1 MLAASR
7 RRKTVKRTSLAAM
20 VAALLASCSP
30 FGGDQGGISEIESAT
45 AQKGGQ
51 PDAVRAALLP
61 PLRAEMP
68 KVPGAPVEPR
78 FDLVVNSAPARQ
90 VFMSIVSGTR
100 YSMIVNPA
108 VGGTLSLNLKDV
120 TVREA
125 LEAIREVYGYEFRVD
140 GTRIYVESAGLQTRV
155 FQVNY
160 LIGLRSGRS
169 DVRVSSGAISGNLQQ
184 SGGGAGAPVGAAPG
198 GGAGQTGTSP
208 ALGAFG
214 LSSIATAS
222 LDASRVSMV
231 SQSDFWNEV
240 TIALR
245 SLIGA
250 GTGRNVVVSPQSGVI
265 VVRAMPEELRNV
277 EKYLR
282 AMRLSVERQVMIEAK
297 VVDVTLNN
305 AYQAGINWAAFPN
318 SRRVTAG
325 VFGSNTQLGTTGNL
339 STGNPPTIS
348 VDPTGRTWGT
358 GVLGPGVAATAVS
371 AAGAVGAGVF
381 GLAVQTKDF
390 AALLQFLDSQGNVQ
404 VLSSPRVAAL
414 NNQKAVLKVGIDQF
428 FVTNVTGT
436 PLTNPAGLVTAIQLT
451 PTLNSFFS
459 GVSLDI
465 TPQIDEDGNILLHI
479 HPLVSNVV
487 QQDLTF
493 NFGGVANAADTTLPL
508 AKSSINETDTIV
520 RVQDGN
526 IVALG
531 GLMKVDVPND
541 RSGIPVLQD
550 IPGVGGLFGNTTR
563 TRTKRELVIVLH
575 PTVIKGEKDWE
586 EGIEQANERMQNFG
600 SGARL
605 SPFDRPQWSTSPNVL
620 PPKFCLSSFACSVPA
635 SRSLSA
641 RHQLVVTSRSS
652 VA

>member
-1 MLAASR
+1 M
-7 RRKTVKRTSLAAM
+7 KRTSLAAM
-20 VAALLASCSP
+20 LTALLASCSP
-30 FGGDQGGISEIESAT
+30 FHVDQGVISEIESAT
-45 AQKGGQ
+45 AQRGSQ
-51 PDAVRAALLP
+51 PNAVREALLP

-169 DVRVSSGAISGNLQQ
+169 DVRVSSGAISGTPQG
-184 SGGGAGAPVGAAPG
+184 GGGAVAPVAVAASGTPG
-198 GGAGQTGTSP
+198 QGTSP

-214 LSSIATAS
+214 LSTIATAA

-231 SQSDFWNEV
+231 SQNDLWGEV
-240 TIALR
+240 TSALR
-245 SLIGA
+245 TLV
-250 GTGRNVVVSPQSGVI
+250 GTAPGRNVVVSPQSGVI
-265 VVRAMPEELRNV
+265 VVRAMPDELRNV
-277 EKYLR
+277 EKYLK

-339 STGNPPTIS
+339 LTGNPPTIN
-348 VDPTGRTWGT
+348 VDPTGRTLGT
-358 GVLGPGVAATAVS
+358 GVLGSGLAGTAVS

-381 GLAVQTKDF
+381 GLAVQTNNF
-390 AALLQFLDSQGNVQ
+390 AALLQFLESQGNVQ

-414 NNQKAVLKVGIDQF
+414 NNQKAVLKVGTDQF

-436 PLTNPAGLVTAIQLT
+436 AVQSMTGGPVSIQLT

-465 TPQIDEDGNILLHI
+465 TPQINEDGNILLHI

-493 NFGGVANAADTTLPL
+493 NFGGVAGAADTTLPL

-531 GLMKVDVPND
+531 GLMKVDVAND

-563 TRTKRELVIVLH
+563 TRVKRELIILLK
-575 PTVIKGEKDWE
+575 PTVIKGGDWDDS
-586 EGIEQANERMQNFG
+586 IEQTRDRLQDFG

-605 SPFDRPQWSTSPNVL
+605 SPFERP
-620 PPKFCLSSFACSVPA
+620 
-635 SRSLSA
+635 
-641 RHQLVVTSRSS
+641 
-652 VA
+652 

>member
-1 MLAASR
+1 M
-7 RRKTVKRTSLAAM
+7 KRTSLVAIL
-20 VAALLASCSP
+20 AALLASCSP
-30 FGGDQGGISEIESAT
+30 FHVDQSVISEIESAT
-45 AQKGGQ
+45 AQKGSQ
-51 PDAVRAALLP
+51 PDSVRAALLP
-61 PLRAEMP
+61 PLRAEIP

-169 DVRVSSGAISGNLQQ
+169 DVRVSSGAISGSQP
-184 SGGGAGAPVGAAPG
+184 GGAGAPVTVTAGTPG
-198 GGAGQTGTSP
+198 QG

-214 LSSIATAS
+214 LSSIATAA

-231 SQSDFWNEV
+231 SQNDLWGEITS
-240 TIALR
+240 ALR
-245 SLIGA
+245 ALVGA
-250 GTGRNVVVSPQSGVI
+250 APGRNVVVSPQSGVI

-277 EKYLR
+277 ERYLK

-318 SRRVTAG
+318 SHNVMAG
-325 VFGSNTQLGTTGNL
+325 VFGSNTQLGTTGPL
-339 STGNPPTIS
+339 FTGNQAITVNP
-348 VDPTGRTWGT
+348 VGRTLNTTTLGT
-358 GVLGPGVAATAVS
+358 GLAGTAVS

-381 GLAVQTKDF
+381 GLAIQTNNF
-390 AALLQFLDSQGNVQ
+390 AALLQFLESQGNVQ

-414 NNQKAVLKVGIDQF
+414 NNQKAVLKVGTDQF

-436 PLTNPAGLVTAIQLT
+436 PVQSTTGGPTSIQLT

-465 TPQIDEDGNILLHI
+465 TPQINEDGNILLHI

-487 QQDLTF
+487 QQDLIF
-493 NFGGVANAADTTLPL
+493 NFGGGGTDTTLPL
-508 AKSSINETDTIV
+508 AKSSVNETDTVV

-531 GLMKVDVPND
+531 GLMKVDVAND

-563 TRTKRELVIVLH
+563 TRIKRELVILLK
-575 PTVIKGEKDWE
+575 PTVIKGGDWDDS
-586 EGIEQANERMQNFG
+586 IEQTRDRLQDFG

-605 SPFDRPQWSTSPNVL
+605 SPFERP
-620 PPKFCLSSFACSVPA
+620 
-635 SRSLSA
+635 
-641 RHQLVVTSRSS
+641 
-652 VA
+652 

>member
-1 MLAASR
+1 
-7 RRKTVKRTSLAAM
+7 
-20 VAALLASCSP
+20 
-30 FGGDQGGISEIESAT
+30 
-45 AQKGGQ
+45 
-51 PDAVRAALLP
+51 
-61 PLRAEMP
+61 
-68 KVPGAPVEPR
+68 
-78 FDLVVNSAPARQ
+78 
-90 VFMSIVSGTR
+90 
-100 YSMIVNPA
+100 
-108 VGGTLSLNLKDV
+108 
-120 TVREA
+120 
-125 LEAIREVYGYEFRVD
+125 YEFRVD

-169 DVRVSSGAISGNLQQ
+169 DVRVSSGAISGSQP
-184 SGGGAGAPVGAAPG
+184 GGAGAPVAVTAGTPG
-198 GGAGQTGTSP
+198 QGTP

-214 LSSIATAS
+214 LSSIATAA

-231 SQSDFWNEV
+231 SQNDLWGEV
-240 TIALR
+240 ASALR
-245 SLIGA
+245 ALV
-250 GTGRNVVVSPQSGVI
+250 GTAPGRNVVVSPQSGVI

-277 EKYLR
+277 ERYLK

-305 AYQAGINWAAFPN
+305 AYQAGINWAAFP
-318 SRRVTAG
+318 SSHRVTAG
-325 VFGSNTQLGTTGNL
+325 VFGSNTTLGTTGNL
-339 STGNPPTIS
+339 ITGNPPTIN
-348 VDPTGRTWGT
+348 VNPTGSTLGT
-358 GVLGPGVAATAVS
+358 GVLGAGLAGTAVS

-381 GLAVQTKDF
+381 GLAVQTNNF
-390 AALLQFLDSQGNVQ
+390 AALLQFLESQGNVQ

-414 NNQKAVLKVGIDQF
+414 NNQKAVLKVGTDQF

-436 PLTNPAGLVTAIQLT
+436 PVQSTTGGPTSIQLT

-465 TPQIDEDGNILLHI
+465 TPQIDEDGNIFLHI

-493 NFGGVANAADTTLPL
+493 NFGGVPNATDTTLPL
-508 AKSSINETDTIV
+508 AKSSVNETDTVV

-531 GLMKVDVPND
+531 GLMKVDIAND

-563 TRTKRELVIVLH
+563 TRIKRELVILLK

-586 EGIEQANERMQNFG
+586 EGSQQARDRMQNLG

-605 SPFDRPQWSTSPNVL
+605 SPFERP
-620 PPKFCLSSFACSVPA
+620 
-635 SRSLSA
+635 
-641 RHQLVVTSRSS
+641 
-652 VA
+652 

>member
-1 MLAASR
+1 MRIPRGSGHPFRDRERHGAKGRPAGCRAPGAAPAASR
-7 RRKTVKRTSLAAM
+7 GNAQGTRGAHGAALRSRRQCRARAAGVRVDRFRDPLQHDRESRGERDSLAQPQGRHGA
-20 VAALLASCSP
+20 
-30 FGGDQGGISEIESAT
+30 GGIGSDP
-45 AQKGGQ
+45 GGLRLR
-51 PDAVRAALLP
+51 VSNRRLP
-61 PLRAEMP
+61 HLC
-68 KVPGAPVEPR
+68 
-78 FDLVVNSAPARQ
+78 Q
-90 VFMSIVSGTR
+90 
-100 YSMIVNPA
+100 
-108 VGGTLSLNLKDV
+108 
-120 TVREA
+120 
-125 LEAIREVYGYEFRVD
+125 
-140 GTRIYVESAGLQTRV
+140 SAGLQTRI

-169 DVRVSSGAISGNLQQ
+169 DVRVSSGAISGAAQQ
-184 SGGGAGAPVGAAPG
+184 GGAGAPAAAVTAPG
-198 GGAGQTGTSP
+198 TPGQATSP

-250 GTGRNVVVSPQSGVI
+250 GPGRNVVVSPQSGVI
-265 VVRAMPEELRNV
+265 VVRAMPDELRNV
-277 EKYLR
+277 EKYLK

-348 VDPTGRTWGT
+348 VDPTGRTLGT
-358 GVLGPGVAATAVS
+358 GVLGSGLAATAVS

-414 NNQKAVLKVGIDQF
+414 NNQKAVLKVGTDQF

-436 PLTNPAGLVTAIQLT
+436 PVTGNTGQVIAIQLT

-493 NFGGVANAADTTLPL
+493 NFGGGGTDTTLPL

-531 GLMKVDVPND
+531 GLMKLDVAND
-541 RSGIPVLQD
+541 RSGIPLLQD
-550 IPGVGGLFGNTTR
+550 LPGVGVLFGNTTR
-563 TRTKRELVIVLH
+563 TRTKRELVILLK
-575 PTVIKGEKDWE
+575 PTVIKGERDWE
-586 EGIEQANERMQNFG
+586 DGIQQTHDRMQNFG
-600 SGARL
+600 GGERI
-605 SPFDRPQWSTSPNVL
+605 SPLGRP
-620 PPKFCLSSFACSVPA
+620 
-635 SRSLSA
+635 
-641 RHQLVVTSRSS
+641 
-652 VA
+652 

>member
-1 MLAASR
+1 M
-7 RRKTVKRTSLAAM
+7 KRTSLAAM

-30 FGGDQGGISEIESAT
+30 FRVDQGVISEIESAT
-45 AQKGGQ
+45 AQKGSQ

-68 KVPGAPVEPR
+68 KVPGAPAEPR

-90 VFMSIVSGTR
+90 VFLSIVSGTR

-108 VGGTLSLNLKDV
+108 VGGTLSLSLKDV

-125 LEAIREVYGYEFRVD
+125 LEAVREVYGYEFRID
-140 GTRIYVESAGLQTRV
+140 GSRIYVESAGLQTRV

-169 DVRVSSGAISGNLQQ
+169 DVRVSSGAISGAAQG
-184 SGGGAGAPVGAAPG
+184 GGGAAAPAGAAAPG
-198 GGAGQTGTSP
+198 TPGQPTSP

-231 SQSDFWNEV
+231 SQSDFWNEI
-240 TIALR
+240 TFALR
-245 SLIGA
+245 ALIGT
-250 GTGRNVVVSPQSGVI
+250 GSGRNLVVSPQSGVI
-265 VVRAMPEELRNV
+265 VVRAMPDELRSV
-277 EKYLR
+277 EKYLK

-325 VFGSNTQLGTTGNL
+325 VFGSNAQLGTTGNL
-339 STGNPPTIS
+339 STGNQAIT
-348 VDPTGRTWGT
+348 VDPAGRALAT
-358 GVLGPGVAATAVS
+358 GVLGTGLAGTAVS

-414 NNQKAVLKVGIDQF
+414 NNQKAVLKVGTDQF

-436 PLTNPAGLVTAIQLT
+436 PVQTAGGVTTAIQLT

-465 TPQIDEDGNILLHI
+465 TPQIDKDGNILLHI

-531 GLMKVDVPND
+531 GLMKVDVAND
-541 RSGIPVLQD
+541 RSGIPLLQD

-563 TRTKRELVIVLH
+563 TRTKRELVILLK
-575 PTVIKGEKDWE
+575 PTIIKSEGDWE
-586 EGIEQANERMQNFG
+586 EGIEQARDRIQNLG
-600 SGARL
+600 SEGRL
-605 SPFDRPQWSTSPNVL
+605 SPFERP
-620 PPKFCLSSFACSVPA
+620 
-635 SRSLSA
+635 
-641 RHQLVVTSRSS
+641 
-652 VA
+652 

>member
-1 MLAASR
+1 M
-7 RRKTVKRTSLAAM
+7 KRTSLAAM
-20 VAALLASCSP
+20 LAALLASCSP
-30 FGGDQGGISEIESAT
+30 FHVDQSVISEIESAT
-45 AQKGGQ
+45 AQKGSQ

-61 PLRAEMP
+61 PLRAEIP

-169 DVRVSSGAISGNLQQ
+169 DVRVSSGAISGSQP
-184 SGGGAGAPVGAAPG
+184 GGAGAPVAVTAGTPG
-198 GGAGQTGTSP
+198 QGTP

-214 LSSIATAS
+214 LSSIATAA

-231 SQSDFWNEV
+231 SQNDLWGEV
-240 TIALR
+240 ASALR
-245 SLIGA
+245 ALV
-250 GTGRNVVVSPQSGVI
+250 GTAPGRNVVVSPQSGVI

-277 EKYLR
+277 ERYLK

-318 SRRVTAG
+318 SHRVVAG
-325 VFGSNTQLGTTGNL
+325 VFGSNTTLGTTGNL
-339 STGNPPTIS
+339 STGNPSTIN
-348 VDPTGRTWGT
+348 VNPTGSTLGT
-358 GVLGPGVAATAVS
+358 GVLGSGLAGTVVS
-371 AAGAVGAGVF
+371 VAGAVGAGVF
-381 GLAVQTKDF
+381 GLAVQTNNF
-390 AALLQFLDSQGNVQ
+390 AALLQFLESQGNVQ

-414 NNQKAVLKVGIDQF
+414 NNQKAVLKVGTDQF

-436 PLTNPAGLVTAIQLT
+436 PVQSTTGGPTSIQLT

-465 TPQIDEDGNILLHI
+465 TPQINEDGNILLHI

-493 NFGGVANAADTTLPL
+493 NFGGTGSADTILPL

-531 GLMKVDVPND
+531 GLMKVDVAND

-563 TRTKRELVIVLH
+563 TRIKRELVILLK

-586 EGIEQANERMQNFG
+586 ESLEQTHDRMQNFG

-605 SPFDRPQWSTSPNVL
+605 SPFERP
-620 PPKFCLSSFACSVPA
+620 
-635 SRSLSA
+635 
-641 RHQLVVTSRSS
+641 
-652 VA
+652 

>member
-1 MLAASR
+1 
-7 RRKTVKRTSLAAM
+7 VKRTSLVAIL
-20 VAALLASCSP
+20 AALLASCSP
-30 FGGDQGGISEIESAT
+30 FHVDQSVISEIESAT
-45 AQKGGQ
+45 AQKGSQ
-51 PDAVRAALLP
+51 PDSVRAALLP
-61 PLRAEMP
+61 PLRAEIP

-169 DVRVSSGAISGNLQQ
+169 DVRVSSGAISGSQP
-184 SGGGAGAPVGAAPG
+184 GGAGAPVGVTAGTPG
-198 GGAGQTGTSP
+198 QGT
-208 ALGAFG
+208 LGAFG
-214 LSSIATAS
+214 LSSIATAA

-231 SQSDFWNEV
+231 SQNDLWGEV
-240 TIALR
+240 TSALR
-245 SLIGA
+245 ALV
-250 GTGRNVVVSPQSGVI
+250 GTAPGRNVVVSPQSGVI

-277 EKYLR
+277 ERYLK

-318 SRRVTAG
+318 SHRVVAG
-325 VFGSNTQLGTTGNL
+325 VFGPNATLGTTGNL
-339 STGNPPTIS
+339 STGNPPTIN
-348 VDPTGRTWGT
+348 VNPTGSTLGT
-358 GVLGPGVAATAVS
+358 GLLGSGLAGTAVS

-381 GLAVQTKDF
+381 GLAVQTNNF
-390 AALLQFLDSQGNVQ
+390 AALLQFLESQGNVQ

-414 NNQKAVLKVGIDQF
+414 NNQKAVLKVGTDQF

-436 PLTNPAGLVTAIQLT
+436 PVQSAGGVTTAIQLT

-465 TPQIDEDGNILLHI
+465 TPQINEDGNILLHI

-493 NFGGVANAADTTLPL
+493 NFGGGGNDTILPL

-531 GLMKVDVPND
+531 GLMKVDVAND

-563 TRTKRELVIVLH
+563 TRIKRELVILLK
-575 PTVIKGEKDWE
+575 PTVIKGGDWDDS
-586 EGIEQANERMQNFG
+586 IEQARDRLQDFG

-605 SPFDRPQWSTSPNVL
+605 SPFERP
-620 PPKFCLSSFACSVPA
+620 
-635 SRSLSA
+635 
-641 RHQLVVTSRSS
+641 
-652 VA
+652 

>member
-1 MLAASR
+1 
-7 RRKTVKRTSLAAM
+7 V
-20 VAALLASCSP
+20 
-30 FGGDQGGISEIESAT
+30 DQSVISEIESAT
-45 AQKGGQ
+45 AQKGSQ
-51 PDAVRAALLP
+51 PNAVREALLP
-61 PLRAEMP
+61 PLRGEMP
-68 KVPGAPVEPR
+68 KVRGGPVEPR

-90 VFMSIVSGTR
+90 VFMSIVAGTR

-125 LEAIREVYGYEFRVD
+125 LEAIREVYGYEFRAD

-169 DVRVSSGAISGNLQQ
+169 DVRVSSGAISGTQP
-184 SGGGAGAPVGAAPG
+184 GGAGAPAVAVTAPG
-198 GGAGQTGTSP
+198 TPGQATSP

-231 SQSDFWNEV
+231 SQSDLWNEITV
-240 TIALR
+240 ALR
-245 SLIGA
+245 ALIGTA
-250 GTGRNVVVSPQSGVI
+250 PGRNVVVSPQSGVI

-277 EKYLR
+277 ERYLK

-305 AYQAGINWAAFPN
+305 AYQAGINWAAFPS

-325 VFGSNTQLGTTGNL
+325 VFGSNTQLGTTGDL
-339 STGNPPTIS
+339 STGQGAITVNPI
-348 VDPTGRTWGT
+348 GRTLNTTVLGT
-358 GVLGPGVAATAVS
+358 GLAGTAVS

-381 GLAVQTKDF
+381 GLAVQTNNF
-390 AALLQFLDSQGNVQ
+390 AALLQFLESQGNVQ

-414 NNQKAVLKVGIDQF
+414 NNQKAVLKVGTDQF

-436 PLTNPAGLVTAIQLT
+436 PVQSSGGITTAIQLT

-493 NFGGVANAADTTLPL
+493 NFGGVPNATDTVLPL
-508 AKSSINETDTIV
+508 AKSSVNETDTVV

-531 GLMKVDVPND
+531 GLMKVDVAND
-541 RSGIPVLQD
+541 RSGIPLLQD
-550 IPGVGGLFGNTTR
+550 IPGIGGLFGNTTR
-563 TRTKRELVIVLH
+563 TRIKRELVILLK

-586 EGIEQANERMQNFG
+586 EGIERTNERMQNFG

-605 SPFDRPQWSTSPNVL
+605 SPFERP
-620 PPKFCLSSFACSVPA
+620 
-635 SRSLSA
+635 
-641 RHQLVVTSRSS
+641 
-652 VA
+652 

>member
-1 MLAASR
+1 
-7 RRKTVKRTSLAAM
+7 V
-20 VAALLASCSP
+20 
-30 FGGDQGGISEIESAT
+30 DQGLVSEVESAA
-45 AQKGGQ
+45 AQTGSQ
-51 PDAVRAALLP
+51 PNAVREALLP

-68 KVPGAPVEPR
+68 KGPGIPVEPR
-78 FDLVVNSAPARQ
+78 FDLVVNAAPARQ

-100 YSMIVNPA
+100 YSMIVNPG
-108 VGGTLSLNLKDV
+108 VSGTLSLNLKDV
-120 TVREA
+120 TVKEA
-125 LEAIREVYGYEFRVD
+125 LEAIREVYGYEFRAD

-169 DVRVSSGAISGNLQQ
+169 DVRVSSGALSATQ
-184 SGGGAGAPVGAAPG
+184 GGAPPQPTAAPG
-198 GGAGQTGTSP
+198 TPGAAAP

-214 LSSIATAS
+214 LSSIGTAS
-222 LDASRVSMV
+222 MDASRVSMV
-231 SQSDFWNEV
+231 SQSDLWNEL
-240 TIALR
+240 TNALR
-245 SLIGA
+245 ALV
-250 GTGRNVVVSPQSGVI
+250 GTAPGRNVVVSPQSGVV

-282 AMRLSVERQVMIEAK
+282 AMRVSVERQVMIEAK

-318 SRRVTAG
+318 NHRVVAG

-339 STGNPPTIS
+339 STANQAIT
-348 VDPTGRTWGT
+348 VDPTGRTLAT
-358 GVLGPGVAATAVS
+358 GILGSGLAGTAVS

-390 AALLQFLDSQGNVQ
+390 AALIQFLESQGNVQ

-414 NNQKAVLKVGIDQF
+414 NNQKAVLKVGTDQF

-436 PLTNPAGLVTAIQLT
+436 PVQTSGGVTTAIQLI

-465 TPQIDEDGNILLHI
+465 TPQIDEDGNIFLHI

-493 NFGGVANAADTTLPL
+493 NFGGVQNAADTTLPL
-508 AKSSINETDTIV
+508 AKSSINETDTVV

-531 GLMKVDVPND
+531 GLMKLDVAND

-550 IPGVGGLFGNTTR
+550 IPGIGGLFGNTTR
-563 TRTKRELVIVLH
+563 TRTKRELVILLK
-575 PTVIKGEKDWE
+575 PTVIKSERDWE
-586 EGIEQANERMQNFG
+586 EGVQQTRDRMQDFG
-600 SGARL
+600 SGAKL
-605 SPFDRPQWSTSPNVL
+605 NPLARP
-620 PPKFCLSSFACSVPA
+620 
-635 SRSLSA
+635 
-641 RHQLVVTSRSS
+641 
-652 VA
+652 

>member
-1 MLAASR
+1 M
-7 RRKTVKRTSLAAM
+7 
-20 VAALLASCSP
+20 AALLGSCAP
-30 FGGDQGGISEIESAT
+30 FRVDQGILSEIESAT
-45 AQKGGQ
+45 QQKARQ
-51 PDAVRAALLP
+51 PDAVREALLP
-61 PLRAEMP
+61 PLRAEIP

-78 FDLVVNSAPARQ
+78 FDLVVNTAPAQQ

-125 LEAIREVYGYEFRVD
+125 LEAIREVYGYEFRID

-169 DVRVSSGAISGNLQQ
+169 DVRVSSGAISGTAQ
-184 SGGGAGAPVGAAPG
+184 GGGGPAAPAGAAAPG
-198 GGAGQTGTSP
+198 TPGQATPP

-240 TIALR
+240 TSALR

-250 GTGRNVVVSPQSGVI
+250 GPGRNVVVSPQSGVI
-265 VVRAMPEELRNV
+265 VIRAMPEELRNV
-277 EKYLR
+277 EKYLK
-282 AMRLSVERQVMIEAK
+282 AMRLSIERQVMIEAK

-339 STGNPPTIS
+339 STGNQAIT
-348 VDPTGRTWGT
+348 VDPAGRTLAT
-358 GVLGPGVAATAVS
+358 GVLGTGLAGTAIS

-390 AALLQFLDSQGNVQ
+390 AALLQFLESQGNIQ
-404 VLSSPRVAAL
+404 VLSSPRVASL
-414 NNQKAVLKVGIDQF
+414 NNQKAVLKVGTDQF

-436 PLTNPAGLVTAIQLT
+436 PVTGNTGQVIAIQLT

-531 GLMKVDVPND
+531 GLMKVDVAND
-541 RSGIPVLQD
+541 RSGIPLLQD

-563 TRTKRELVIVLH
+563 TRTKRELVILLK
-575 PTVIKGEKDWE
+575 PTVIKSERDWE
-586 EGIEQANERMQNFG
+586 EGIEQTRDRIQNLG

-605 SPFDRPQWSTSPNVL
+605 SPFERP
-620 PPKFCLSSFACSVPA
+620 
-635 SRSLSA
+635 
-641 RHQLVVTSRSS
+641 
-652 VA
+652 

>member
-1 MLAASR
+1 
-7 RRKTVKRTSLAAM
+7 
-20 VAALLASCSP
+20 
-30 FGGDQGGISEIESAT
+30 
-45 AQKGGQ
+45 
-51 PDAVRAALLP
+51 
-61 PLRAEMP
+61 
-68 KVPGAPVEPR
+68 
-78 FDLVVNSAPARQ
+78 

-169 DVRVSSGAISGNLQQ
+169 DVRVSSGAISGTQQ
-184 SGGGAGAPVGAAPG
+184 GGGGAPVAVTASGTPG
-198 GGAGQTGTSP
+198 QGNSA

-214 LSSIATAS
+214 LSSIATAA

-231 SQSDFWNEV
+231 SQNDLWGEV
-240 TIALR
+240 TSALR
-245 SLIGA
+245 ALV
-250 GTGRNVVVSPQSGVI
+250 GTAPGRNVVVSPQSGVI

-277 EKYLR
+277 ERYLK

-305 AYQAGINWAAFPN
+305 AYQAGINWAAFPG

-325 VFGSNTQLGTTGNL
+325 VFGSNTTLGTTGNL

-348 VDPTGRTWGT
+348 VDPIGRTLGT
-358 GVLGPGVAATAVS
+358 GVLGSGLAGTAVS

-381 GLAVQTKDF
+381 GLAIQTNNF
-390 AALLQFLDSQGNVQ
+390 AALLQFLESQGNVQ

-414 NNQKAVLKVGIDQF
+414 NNQKAVLKVGTDQF

-436 PLTNPAGLVTAIQLT
+436 PVQSAGGVTTAIQLT

-465 TPQIDEDGNILLHI
+465 TPQINEDGNILLHI

-487 QQDLTF
+487 QQDLIF
-493 NFGGVANAADTTLPL
+493 NFGGGGTDTTLPL

-531 GLMKVDVPND
+531 GLMKVDVAND

-563 TRTKRELVIVLH
+563 TRIKRELVILLK

-605 SPFDRPQWSTSPNVL
+605 SPLERP
-620 PPKFCLSSFACSVPA
+620 
-635 SRSLSA
+635 
-641 RHQLVVTSRSS
+641 
-652 VA
+652 

>member
-1 MLAASR
+1 M
-7 RRKTVKRTSLAAM
+7 KRTSLAAIA
-20 VAALLASCSP
+20 AALLGSCAP
-30 FGGDQGGISEIESAT
+30 FHVDQSVISEIESAT
-45 AQKGGQ
+45 AQKGSQ
-51 PDAVRAALLP
+51 PNAVREALLP

-78 FDLVVNSAPARQ
+78 FDLVVNTAPARQ

-108 VGGTLSLNLKDV
+108 VSGTLSLNLKDV

-125 LEAIREVYGYEFRVD
+125 LEAIREVYGYEFRID

-169 DVRVSSGAISGNLQQ
+169 DVRVSSGAISGAAQG
-184 SGGGAGAPVGAAPG
+184 GGGAAAPAGAAAPG
-198 GGAGQTGTSP
+198 TQGQPTSP

-231 SQSDFWNEV
+231 SQSDFWNEI
-240 TIALR
+240 TFALR
-245 SLIGA
+245 ALIGT
-250 GTGRNVVVSPQSGVI
+250 GPGRNLVVSPQSGVI
-265 VVRAMPEELRNV
+265 VVRAMPDELRSV
-277 EKYLR
+277 EKYLK

-339 STGNPPTIS
+339 STGNQAIT
-348 VDPTGRTWGT
+348 VDPAGRALTTGILGT
-358 GVLGPGVAATAVS
+358 GLAGTAVS

-390 AALLQFLDSQGNVQ
+390 AALLQFLESQGNVQ
-404 VLSSPRVAAL
+404 VLSSPRVASL
-414 NNQKAVLKVGIDQF
+414 NNQKAVLKVGTDQF

-436 PLTNPAGLVTAIQLT
+436 PVQTAGGVTTAIQLT

-531 GLMKVDVPND
+531 GLMKVDVAND
-541 RSGIPVLQD
+541 RSGIPLLQD

-563 TRTKRELVIVLH
+563 TRTKRELVILLK
-575 PTVIKGEKDWE
+575 PTVIKSERDWE
-586 EGIEQANERMQNFG
+586 EGIEQTRDRIQNLG
-600 SGARL
+600 SEGRL
-605 SPFDRPQWSTSPNVL
+605 SPFERP
-620 PPKFCLSSFACSVPA
+620 
-635 SRSLSA
+635 
-641 RHQLVVTSRSS
+641 
-652 VA
+652 

>member
-1 MLAASR
+1 M
-7 RRKTVKRTSLAAM
+7 KRTSLVAIA
-20 VAALLASCSP
+20 AALLGSCA
-30 FGGDQGGISEIESAT
+30 FRADQGVLSEIESAT

-51 PDAVRAALLP
+51 PNAVREALLP

-68 KVPGAPVEPR
+68 KVPGGLMEPR
-78 FDLVVNSAPARQ
+78 FDLVVNAAPARQ

-108 VGGTLSLNLKDV
+108 VSGTLSLNLKDV

-125 LEAIREVYGYEFRVD
+125 LEAIQEAYGYGFRID
-140 GTRIYVESAGLQTRV
+140 GSRIYVESAGLQTRV

-169 DVRVSSGAISGNLQQ
+169 DVRVSSGAISGAAPQ
-184 SGGGAGAPVGAAPG
+184 GGAGVPAAAVTAPG
-198 GGAGQTGTSP
+198 TPGQATSP

-222 LDASRVSMV
+222 LDASRVSTV
-231 SQSDFWNEV
+231 SQSDLWNEL
-240 TIALR
+240 TNALR
-245 SLIGA
+245 ALIGT
-250 GTGRNVVVSPQSGVI
+250 GPGRNVVVSPQSGV
-265 VVRAMPEELRNV
+265 VVIRAMPEELRSA
-277 EKYLR
+277 EKYLK

-305 AYQAGINWAAFPN
+305 AFQAGVNWAAFS
-318 SRRVTAG
+318 SRRRLSGG
-325 VFGSNTQLGTTGNL
+325 VFGSNTRLGTTGNL
-339 STGNPPTIS
+339 SAGQS
-348 VDPTGRTWGT
+348 LLVDPSGRTLAS
-358 GVLGPGVAATAVS
+358 GVLGTGLAGTAVS
-371 AAGAVGAGVF
+371 VPGAVGAGVF
-381 GLAVQTKDF
+381 GLALQTNNF
-390 AALLQFLDSQGNVQ
+390 AALLEFLESQGNIQ

-414 NNQKAVLKVGIDQF
+414 NNQKAVLKVGTDQF

-436 PLTNPAGLVTAIQLT
+436 PVQNVAGVTTAIQLT

-493 NFGGVANAADTTLPL
+493 NFGGGGTDTTLPL

-531 GLMKVDVPND
+531 GLMKVDVAND
-541 RSGIPVLQD
+541 RSGIPLLQD
-550 IPGVGGLFGNTTR
+550 LPGVGVLFGNTTR
-563 TRTKRELVIVLH
+563 TRTKRELVILLK
-575 PTVIKGEKDWE
+575 PTVIKGERDWE
-586 EGIEQANERMQNFG
+586 EGAQQTRDRMQNFG
-600 SGARL
+600 SGEWI
-605 SPFDRPQWSTSPNVL
+605 SPLGRP
-620 PPKFCLSSFACSVPA
+620 
-635 SRSLSA
+635 
-641 RHQLVVTSRSS
+641 
-652 VA
+652 

>member
-1 MLAASR
+1 
-7 RRKTVKRTSLAAM
+7 VKRTSLAAIA
-20 VAALLASCSP
+20 AALLGSCAP
-30 FGGDQGGISEIESAT
+30 FHVDQSVISEIESAT
-45 AQKGGQ
+45 AQKGSQ
-51 PDAVRAALLP
+51 PNAVREALLP

-68 KVPGAPVEPR
+68 KVPGALVEPR
-78 FDLVVNSAPARQ
+78 FDLVVNTAPAQQ

-125 LEAIREVYGYEFRVD
+125 LEAVREVYGYEFRID

-169 DVRVSSGAISGNLQQ
+169 DVRVSSGAISVAQG
-184 SGGGAGAPVGAAPG
+184 GGGAGALAGAAAPG
-198 GGAGQTGTSP
+198 TPGQPTSP

-231 SQSDFWNEV
+231 SQSDFWNEI
-240 TIALR
+240 TFALR
-245 SLIGA
+245 SLV
-250 GTGRNVVVSPQSGVI
+250 GTGPGRNLVVSPQSGVI
-265 VVRAMPEELRNV
+265 VVRAMPDELRSV
-277 EKYLR
+277 EKYLK

-318 SRRVTAG
+318 NRRVTAG

-339 STGNPPTIS
+339 STGNQAIT
-348 VDPTGRTWGT
+348 VDPAGRALTTGILGT
-358 GVLGPGVAATAVS
+358 GLAGTAVS
-371 AAGAVGAGVF
+371 ATGAVGAGVF

-414 NNQKAVLKVGIDQF
+414 NNQKAVLKVGTDQF

-487 QQDLTF
+487 QQDLAF
-493 NFGGVANAADTTLPL
+493 NFGVGGTDTTLPL
-508 AKSSINETDTIV
+508 ARSSINETDTIV

-531 GLMKVDVPND
+531 GLMKVDVAND
-541 RSGIPVLQD
+541 RSGIPLLQD

-563 TRTKRELVIVLH
+563 TRTKRELVILLK
-575 PTVIKGEKDWE
+575 PTIIKSERDWE
-586 EGIEQANERMQNFG
+586 EGIQQTRDRIQNLG
-600 SGARL
+600 SEGRL
-605 SPFDRPQWSTSPNVL
+605 SPFERP
-620 PPKFCLSSFACSVPA
+620 
-635 SRSLSA
+635 
-641 RHQLVVTSRSS
+641 
-652 VA
+652 

>member
-1 MLAASR
+1 MR
-7 RRKTVKRTSLAAM
+7 
-20 VAALLASCSP
+20 
-30 FGGDQGGISEIESAT
+30 E
-45 AQKGGQ
+45 
-51 PDAVRAALLP
+51 ALLP

-68 KVPGAPVEPR
+68 KGPGTPVEPR
-78 FDLVVNSAPARQ
+78 FDLVVNAAPARQ

-108 VGGTLSLNLKDV
+108 VSGTLSLNLKDV
-120 TVREA
+120 TVKEA
-125 LEAIREVYGYEFRVD
+125 LEAIREVYGYEFRAD

-169 DVRVSSGAISGNLQQ
+169 DVRVSSGAISGAQQ
-184 SGGGAGAPVGAAPG
+184 GGGGAPAVAVTAAGTPG
-198 GGAGQTGTSP
+198 QGTSP

-214 LSSIATAS
+214 LSSIATSS

-231 SQSDFWNEV
+231 SQSDLWNEI
-240 TIALR
+240 TNALR
-245 SLIGA
+245 ALIGTA
-250 GTGRNVVVSPQSGVI
+250 PGRNVVVSPQSGVI

-277 EKYLR
+277 DKYLK

-318 SRRVTAG
+318 SHRVTAG

-339 STGNPPTIS
+339 STGNQAIT
-348 VDPTGRTWGT
+348 VDPTGRTLATGLLGT
-358 GVLGPGVAATAVS
+358 GLAGTAVS

-381 GLAVQTKDF
+381 GLAIQTKDF
-390 AALLQFLDSQGNVQ
+390 AALIQFLESQGNVQ

-414 NNQKAVLKVGIDQF
+414 NNQKAVLKVGTDQF

-436 PLTNPAGLVTAIQLT
+436 PVQTSGGVTTAIQLI

-465 TPQIDEDGNILLHI
+465 TPQIDEDGNIFLHI

-493 NFGGVANAADTTLPL
+493 NFGGVQNAADTTLPL
-508 AKSSINETDTIV
+508 AKSSINETDTVV

-531 GLMKVDVPND
+531 GLMKLDVAND

-563 TRTKRELVIVLH
+563 TRTKRELVILLK
-575 PTVIKGEKDWE
+575 PTVIKGERDWE
-586 EGIEQANERMQNFG
+586 EGNQQARDRMQNFG

-605 SPFDRPQWSTSPNVL
+605 SPFERP
-620 PPKFCLSSFACSVPA
+620 
-635 SRSLSA
+635 
-641 RHQLVVTSRSS
+641 
-652 VA
+652 

>member
-1 MLAASR
+1 M
-7 RRKTVKRTSLAAM
+7 KRTSLVAM
-20 VAALLASCSP
+20 LAALLASCSP
-30 FGGDQGGISEIESAT
+30 FHVDQSVISEIESAT
-45 AQKGGQ
+45 AQKGSQ
-51 PDAVRAALLP
+51 PDSVRAALLP
-61 PLRAEMP
+61 PLRAEIP

-169 DVRVSSGAISGNLQQ
+169 DVRVSSGAISGTQQ
-184 SGGGAGAPVGAAPG
+184 GGAPAVGVTAPG
-198 GGAGQTGTSP
+198 TPGQSTSP
-208 ALGAFG
+208 ALGALG
-214 LSSIATAS
+214 LSSIATSA

-231 SQSDFWNEV
+231 SQSDLWSEV
-240 TIALR
+240 TSALR
-245 SLIGA
+245 ALVGSA
-250 GTGRNVVVSPQSGVI
+250 PGRNVVVSPQSGVI
-265 VVRAMPEELRNV
+265 VVRAMPDELRNV
-277 EKYLR
+277 EKYLK

-318 SRRVTAG
+318 SHRVMAG
-325 VFGSNTQLGTTGNL
+325 VFGSNTTLGTTGNL
-339 STGNPPTIS
+339 VTGSPPTIN
-348 VDPTGRTWGT
+348 VDPTGRTLGT
-358 GVLGPGVAATAVS
+358 GVLGSGLAGTAVS

-381 GLAVQTKDF
+381 GLAIQTNNF
-390 AALLQFLDSQGNVQ
+390 AALLQFLESQGNVQ

-414 NNQKAVLKVGIDQF
+414 NNQKAVLKVGTDQF

-436 PLTNPAGLVTAIQLT
+436 PVQSTTGGPTSIQLT

-465 TPQIDEDGNILLHI
+465 TPQINEDGNILLHI

-487 QQDLTF
+487 QQDLIF
-493 NFGGVANAADTTLPL
+493 NFGGGGSDTTLPL

-531 GLMKVDVPND
+531 GLMKVDVAND

-563 TRTKRELVIVLH
+563 TRTKRELVILLK

-586 EGIEQANERMQNFG
+586 EGIEQANERIQNFG

-605 SPFDRPQWSTSPNVL
+605 SPFERP
-620 PPKFCLSSFACSVPA
+620 
-635 SRSLSA
+635 
-641 RHQLVVTSRSS
+641 
-652 VA
+652 

>member
-1 MLAASR
+1 M
-7 RRKTVKRTSLAAM
+7 KRTSLAAIA
-20 VAALLASCSP
+20 AALLGSCAP
-30 FGGDQGGISEIESAT
+30 FHVDQSVISEIESAT
-45 AQKGGQ
+45 AQKGSQ
-51 PDAVRAALLP
+51 PNAVREALLP

-78 FDLVVNSAPARQ
+78 FDLVVNTAPAQQ

-108 VGGTLSLNLKDV
+108 VSGTLSLNLKDV

-125 LEAIREVYGYEFRVD
+125 LEAIREAYGYEFRID

-169 DVRVSSGAISGNLQQ
+169 DVRVSSGAISGPAQG
-184 SGGGAGAPVGAAPG
+184 GGGAAIPAGAAAPATPG
-198 GGAGQTGTSP
+198 QATSP

-231 SQSDFWNEV
+231 SQSDFWNEI
-240 TIALR
+240 TFALR
-245 SLIGA
+245 ALIGT
-250 GTGRNVVVSPQSGVI
+250 GPGRNLVVSPQSGVI
-265 VVRAMPEELRNV
+265 VIRAMPDELRSV
-277 EKYLR
+277 EKYLK

-318 SRRVTAG
+318 SHRITAG

-339 STGNPPTIS
+339 STGNAAIT
-348 VDPTGRTWGT
+348 VDPAGRTLAT
-358 GVLGPGVAATAVS
+358 GVLGTGLAGTAVS

-414 NNQKAVLKVGIDQF
+414 NNQKAVLKVGTDQF

-436 PLTNPAGLVTAIQLT
+436 PVQTAGGVTTAIQLT

-465 TPQIDEDGNILLHI
+465 TPQIDEDGNIFLHI

-508 AKSSINETDTIV
+508 ARSSINETDTIV

-531 GLMKVDVPND
+531 GLMKVDVAND
-541 RSGIPVLQD
+541 RSGIPLLQD

-563 TRTKRELVIVLH
+563 TRTKRELVILLK
-575 PTVIKGEKDWE
+575 PTIIKSERDWE
-586 EGIEQANERMQNFG
+586 EGIQQTRDRIQNLG
-600 SGARL
+600 SEGRL
-605 SPFDRPQWSTSPNVL
+605 SPFERP
-620 PPKFCLSSFACSVPA
+620 
-635 SRSLSA
+635 
-641 RHQLVVTSRSS
+641 
-652 VA
+652 

>member
-1 MLAASR
+1 ML
-7 RRKTVKRTSLAAM
+7 T
-20 VAALLASCSP
+20 ALLASCSP
-30 FGGDQGGISEIESAT
+30 FHVDQGVISEIESAT
-45 AQKGGQ
+45 AQRGSQ
-51 PDAVRAALLP
+51 PNAVREALLP

-169 DVRVSSGAISGNLQQ
+169 DVRVSSGAISGTPQG
-184 SGGGAGAPVGAAPG
+184 GGGAVAPVAVAASGTPG
-198 GGAGQTGTSP
+198 QGTSP

-214 LSSIATAS
+214 LSTIATAA

-231 SQSDFWNEV
+231 SQNDLWGEV
-240 TIALR
+240 TSALR
-245 SLIGA
+245 TLV
-250 GTGRNVVVSPQSGVI
+250 GTAPGRNVVVSPQSGVI
-265 VVRAMPEELRNV
+265 VVRAMPDELRNV
-277 EKYLR
+277 EKYLK

-339 STGNPPTIS
+339 LTGNPPTIN
-348 VDPTGRTWGT
+348 VDPTGRTLGT
-358 GVLGPGVAATAVS
+358 GVLGSGLAGTAVS

-381 GLAVQTKDF
+381 GLAVQTNNF
-390 AALLQFLDSQGNVQ
+390 AALLQFLESQGNVQ

-414 NNQKAVLKVGIDQF
+414 NNQKAVLKVGTDQF

-436 PLTNPAGLVTAIQLT
+436 AVQSMTGGPVSIQLT

-465 TPQIDEDGNILLHI
+465 TPQINEDGNILLHI

-493 NFGGVANAADTTLPL
+493 NFGGVAGAADTTLPL

-531 GLMKVDVPND
+531 GLMKVDVAND

-563 TRTKRELVIVLH
+563 TRVKRELIILLK
-575 PTVIKGEKDWE
+575 PTVIKGGDWDDS
-586 EGIEQANERMQNFG
+586 IEQTRDRLQDFG

-605 SPFDRPQWSTSPNVL
+605 SPFERP
-620 PPKFCLSSFACSVPA
+620 
-635 SRSLSA
+635 
-641 RHQLVVTSRSS
+641 
-652 VA
+652 

>member
-1 MLAASR
+1 
-7 RRKTVKRTSLAAM
+7 
-20 VAALLASCSP
+20 
-30 FGGDQGGISEIESAT
+30 
-45 AQKGGQ
+45 
-51 PDAVRAALLP
+51 
-61 PLRAEMP
+61 
-68 KVPGAPVEPR
+68 
-78 FDLVVNSAPARQ
+78 
-90 VFMSIVSGTR
+90 
-100 YSMIVNPA
+100 
-108 VGGTLSLNLKDV
+108 
-120 TVREA
+120 
-125 LEAIREVYGYEFRVD
+125 
-140 GTRIYVESAGLQTRV
+140 
-155 FQVNY
+155 
-160 LIGLRSGRS
+160 
-169 DVRVSSGAISGNLQQ
+169 
-184 SGGGAGAPVGAAPG
+184 
-198 GGAGQTGTSP
+198 
-208 ALGAFG
+208 
-214 LSSIATAS
+214 
-222 LDASRVSMV
+222 
-231 SQSDFWNEV
+231 
-240 TIALR
+240 
-245 SLIGA
+245 
-250 GTGRNVVVSPQSGVI
+250 
-265 VVRAMPEELRNV
+265 
-277 EKYLR
+277 
-282 AMRLSVERQVMIEAK
+282 MRLSVERQVMIEAK

-339 STGNPPTIS
+339 SVGNQAIT
-348 VDPTGRTWGT
+348 VDPTGRTLATGILGT
-358 GVLGPGVAATAVS
+358 GLAGTAVS

-414 NNQKAVLKVGIDQF
+414 NNQKAVLKVGTDQF

-436 PLTNPAGLVTAIQLT
+436 PVTGNTGQVIAIQLT

-508 AKSSINETDTIV
+508 ARSSINETDTIV

-531 GLMKVDVPND
+531 GLMKVDVAND

-563 TRTKRELVIVLH
+563 TRTKRELVILLK

-586 EGIEQANERMQNFG
+586 ESIEQTHDRMQNFG

-605 SPFDRPQWSTSPNVL
+605 SPFERP
-620 PPKFCLSSFACSVPA
+620 
-635 SRSLSA
+635 
-641 RHQLVVTSRSS
+641 
-652 VA
+652 

>member
-1 MLAASR
+1 
-7 RRKTVKRTSLAAM
+7 M
-20 VAALLASCSP
+20 VA
-30 FGGDQGGISEIESAT
+30 EE
-45 AQKGGQ
+45 
-51 PDAVRAALLP
+51 AAKC
-61 PLRAEMP
+61 RM
-68 KVPGAPVEPR
+68 GA
-78 FDLVVNSAPARQ
+78 F
-90 VFMSIVSGTR
+90 F
-100 YSMIVNPA
+100 
-108 VGGTLSLNLKDV
+108 
-120 TVREA
+120 
-125 LEAIREVYGYEFRVD
+125 
-140 GTRIYVESAGLQTRV
+140 
-155 FQVNY
+155 
-160 LIGLRSGRS
+160 
-169 DVRVSSGAISGNLQQ
+169 
-184 SGGGAGAPVGAAPG
+184 
-198 GGAGQTGTSP
+198 P

-214 LSSIATAS
+214 LSSIATSS

-231 SQSDFWNEV
+231 SQSDLWNEI
-240 TIALR
+240 TNALR
-245 SLIGA
+245 ALIGTA
-250 GTGRNVVVSPQSGVI
+250 PGRNVVVSPQSGVV

-277 EKYLR
+277 EKYLK

-318 SRRVTAG
+318 NHRVVAG

-339 STGNPPTIS
+339 STANQGIT
-348 VDPTGRTWGT
+348 VDPAGRTLAT
-358 GVLGPGVAATAVS
+358 GILGAGLAGTAVS

-390 AALLQFLDSQGNVQ
+390 AALIQFLESQGNVQ

-414 NNQKAVLKVGIDQF
+414 NNQKAVLKVGTDQF

-436 PLTNPAGLVTAIQLT
+436 PVQTSGGVTTAIQLI

-465 TPQIDEDGNILLHI
+465 TPQIDEDGNIFLHI

-493 NFGGVANAADTTLPL
+493 NFGGVQNAADTTLPL
-508 AKSSINETDTIV
+508 AKSSINETDTVV

-531 GLMKVDVPND
+531 GLMKLDVAND

-563 TRTKRELVIVLH
+563 TRIKRELVILLK
-575 PTVIKGEKDWE
+575 PTVIKGERDWE
-586 EGIEQANERMQNFG
+586 EGNQQARDRMQNFG

-605 SPFDRPQWSTSPNVL
+605 SPFERP
-620 PPKFCLSSFACSVPA
+620 
-635 SRSLSA
+635 
-641 RHQLVVTSRSS
+641 
-652 VA
+652 